1 MVAFS
6 SDWLT
11 SAIHVSLRLF
21 FWKKSISILSILY
34 MVHNHVYLNLI
45 YNLVSIRN
53 IFYKYMMEAYISWMS
68 IHVGQKKRV
77 LFCTKIHPQN
87 FPFPLFSLSFFLSLV
102 HSSPGS
108 RPHRADPSLVCLW
121 NQWELCRGEGEAEKW
136 DLCNSCLCTLRHLSK
151 FFE

>member
-6 SDWLT
+6 SNLLLLSKFLSGFFSEKRT
-11 SAIHVSLRLF
+11 FLF
-21 FWKKSISILSILY
+21 YIFFVWYINMCTWILY
-34 MVHNHVYLNLI
+34 I
-45 YNLVSIRN
+45 NLVSIRN
-53 IFYKYMMEAYISWMS
+53 IFYKYMMEAYVSWMS

-102 HSSPGS
+102 HSLPGS

-121 NQWELCRGEGEAEKW
+121 NQWELRRGEGEAEKW
-136 DLCNSCLCTLRHLSK
+136 HLCNSCLCTLRHLSK